1 MLELFNW
8 IERFVSPYDLALIEV
23 GIVALKLVCTIFIA
37 GAIKRSRYSSSYWE
51 D

>member
-8 IERFVSPYDLALIEV
+8 IERFVSPYDLALYESA
-23 GIVALKLVCTIFIA
+23 IVALVTIMTA
-37 GAIKRSRYSSSYWE
+37 GAIWRSKYSTDWG